1 MRKKANYLTTAER
14 IFNNLTINT
23 ELKQAG
29 KAILESLLLAAEKTK
44 ELFTIELMN
53 KVDNDINEKI
63 PSYKLVNLK
72 SMIDISIKNASFQEI
87 LDKVQFNL
95 QPVLE
100 NSSCLVAKIIPR
112 LFAYSLYLLFNEL
125 EDSSKTIS
133 RRYVFTDQIQIYKL
147 EFKICAYKIPCPS
160 LLPSINNVFCIV
172 ASQSLVDVN
181 RIDFPS
187 LAYFYQRQLTAHG
200 IDEKALYYLFQEL
213 KTTYYMLKNPPT
225 IFI

>member
-1 MRKKANYLTTAER
+1 MEH
-14 IFNNLTINT
+14 IFNNLTIDAKL
-23 ELKQAG
+23 EQAG

-63 PSYKLVNLK
+63 PSYKLINLK

-133 RRYVFTDQIQIYKL
+133 RRYVFTDQVQIYKL
-147 EFKICAYKIPCPS
+147 EFQICAYKIPCPS

-213 KTTYYMLKNPPT
+213 KTTYYMLKKSSPD
-225 IFI
+225 IYMK

>member
-1 MRKKANYLTTAER
+1 MTTAEH
-14 IFNNLTINT
+14 IFNNLTIDT
-23 ELKQAG
+23 ELEQAG

-53 KVDNDINEKI
+53 KVDNDITEKI
-63 PSYKLVNLK
+63 PSYKLINLK

-133 RRYVFTDQIQIYKL
+133 RRYVFTDQVQIYKL
-147 EFKICAYKIPCPS
+147 EFQICAYKIPCPS

-213 KTTYYMLKNPPT
+213 KTTYYMLKKSSPD
-225 IFI
+225 IYMK